1 MENFQNI
8 LNVVSF
14 AGENNSLTNIQTTV
28 NSVTQTATGITILF
42 FSSVSGFV
50 ILVSII
56 WFIVEFL
63 KYKFANNNQKKA
75 EIWANIKKSLLI
87 IGVIIVVLIAAG
99 AIVSTIVSLV
109 SNSFS
114 GVQQIINPSSNTA
127 PGAGAGAPGA

>member
-28 NSVTQTATGITILF
+28 NSITQTATGITILF

-99 AIVSTIVSLV
+99 AIVSTIVNLV

-127 PGAGAGAPGA
+127 PGSAGAPGA